1 MTLCQSHK
9 RKKTCVRFPGF
20 PLNGAL
26 FRLVDLFSTPDV
38 TSNAAMVKRR
48 LLEYYS
54 LLQSS
59 KLNNSALASLPLPKS
74 LDPRRTEPLP
84 SRLRTL
90 LLLVRDTTSVLI
102 RLPFFLVPLLIHL
115 PAYLAARAAARAVEH
130 EEETQAQNKVVF
142 GLLFLLVIYPAF
154 FVFLWALFGRT
165 FIAGIIAF
173 STVWL
178 FALYHVKMI
187 DGQSF
192 CTRKQ

>member
-1 MTLCQSHK
+1 MSLT
-9 RKKTCVRFPGF
+9 RV
-20 PLNGAL
+20 

-38 TSNAAMVKRR
+38 TSNAVVVKRR

-74 LDPRRTEPLP
+74 LDPRRPESLP

-90 LLLVRDTTSVLI
+90 FLLLRDTNAVLI
-102 RLPFFLVPLLIHL
+102 RLPFFLIPLLVHL
-115 PAYLAARAAARAVEH
+115 PAYLAAKSAARMVEH

-142 GLLFLLVIYPAF
+142 GLLFLFVIYPAF
-154 FVFLWALFGRT
+154 FAFLWALFGYT
-165 FIAGIIAF
+165 LMAGAIAF

-178 FALYHVKMI
+178 FAVYHVKMI
-187 DGQSF
+187 DGESDLR
-192 CTRKQ
+192 CYRKPPTKLALLHIRQL